1 MSEGEGSGVAEWYIL
16 HAFYGGASSAPPLTV
31 EAAKNCV
38 ATHKPAPC
46 TFVPK
51 LPDPEITSP
60 RNQNQCGASRRSAV
74 NSALAFS
81 KSPDVS
87 NSLYYGAVL

>member
-1 MSEGEGSGVAEWYIL
+1 MSEEEGSAVAEWYIL

-46 TFVPK
+46 TFVPQITRSGTYITQE
-51 LPDPEITSP
+51 PESMWCIAEI
-60 RNQNQCGASRRSAV
+60 CG
-74 NSALAFS
+74 
-81 KSPDVS
+81 
-87 NSLYYGAVL
+87 